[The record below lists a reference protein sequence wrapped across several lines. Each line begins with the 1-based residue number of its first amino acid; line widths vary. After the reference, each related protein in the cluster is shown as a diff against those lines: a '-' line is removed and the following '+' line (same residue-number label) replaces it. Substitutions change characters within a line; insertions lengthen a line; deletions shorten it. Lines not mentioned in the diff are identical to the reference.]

1 MKILMATTLVFFGAL
16 WSYYAT
22 LHATLMRSRALS
34 DAMQMEASLKAWATN
49 KVSESEL
56 LEIFPE
62 NYSLRFGGERKDRNF
77 RKMIEDISIAGT
89 PPLWPGLML
98 ILVGLAGVVSAIR
111 DKRNKSAEQ
120 ARPPN
125 P

>member
-1 MKILMATTLVFFGAL
+1 MATTLVFFGAL

-89 PPLWPGLML
+89 PPLWPGLMS
-98 ILVGLAGVVSAIR
+98 ILVGLAGVVFAIR